1 MMSARKTCWGGA
13 ATIVSPRRRFECGL
27 NSRLAQ
33 ISAQIHDVHV
43 GAEAWVVGEVP
54 AGVVGVFVD
63 DDVVGIPEPAT
74 HVGKVVRG
82 DAPIPIVEAESIG
95 TAAGEMPAMRRAEAA
110 VPVAVLPG
118 VVDVVVRVVG
128 TAVVA
133 DPLVAVDVWGVGMAR
148 LVGVVA
154 VFMLLR
160 CGMLLWWCGVLLW
173 WCGVLWCSVLWCGV
187 LLGGAVIRLGS
198 VRRRGVLLVAA
209 SGAAGVALRRGR
221 MLLGKQREGEDGGD
235 REI

>member
-1 MMSARKTCWGGA
+1 M
-13 ATIVSPRRRFECGL
+13 VSPRRRFECGL
-27 NSRLAQ
+27 ISRL
-33 ISAQIHDVHV
+33 AQIHDVHV
-43 GAEAWVVGEVP
+43 GAEAWVIGEVP

-74 HVGKVVRG
+74 HVRKVVRG

-95 TAAGEMPAMRRAEAA
+95 TAACETPAMRRAEAA
-110 VPVAVLPG
+110 VPVTVLPRM
-118 VVDVVVRVVG
+118 VDVVVRVVG

-133 DPLVAVDVWGVGMAR
+133 DPLIAVDVWGVGMAR

-160 CGMLLWWCGVLLW
+160 CGMLLWRRRVLWCGML
-173 WCGVLWCSVLWCGV
+173 LWCSVLLLWCSV
-187 LLGGAVIRLGS
+187 LLGRAVIRLGS
-198 VRRRGVLLVAA
+198 VRRWGVLLVAA
-209 SGAAGVALRRGR
+209 WGTAGVALRRGR